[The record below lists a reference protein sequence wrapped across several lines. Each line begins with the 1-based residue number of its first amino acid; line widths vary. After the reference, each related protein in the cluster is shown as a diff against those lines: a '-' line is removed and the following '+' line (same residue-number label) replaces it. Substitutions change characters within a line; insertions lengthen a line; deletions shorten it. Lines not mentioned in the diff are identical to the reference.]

1 MLGKYNFKISVSLRI
16 NWWKSIF
23 DFYQFF
29 ILEGAIINK
38 PETQIN
44 DEITDKEVRVL
55 GPDGEQLGLMSAY
68 EANKKAEDM
77 GYDLVKISPNA
88 VPPVCRIMD
97 YSKYKFDQAKR
108 LKELKKNQKV
118 IEVKEIQLSM
128 TIELHDMQVKA
139 KHANRFL
146 TSGDKVKVVLRMR
159 GRQQAYANK
168 GIEIVN
174 SFVDMVAEVGEKEK
188 EPKVEG
194 RNIIVIVQ
202 PKKKQCKK

>member
-1 MLGKYNFKISVSLRI
+1 M
-16 NWWKSIF
+16 
-23 DFYQFF
+23 
-29 ILEGAIINK
+29 EETIINK

-44 DEITDKEVRVL
+44 EEITDKEVRLL
-55 GPDGEQLGLMSAY
+55 GPEGEQLGIMSAT
-68 EANKKAEDM
+68 EANQKAEEM

-118 IEVKEIQLSM
+118 IDVKEIQLSM

-139 KHANRFL
+139 KHAVRFL
-146 TSGDKVKVVLRMR
+146 TAGDKVKVVLRMR

-174 SFVDMVAEVGEKEK
+174 SFVELITEVGEKEK

-202 PKKKQCKK
+202 PKKKSKTK

>member
-1 MLGKYNFKISVSLRI
+1 MEEI
-16 NWWKSIF
+16 
-23 DFYQFF
+23 
-29 ILEGAIINK
+29 IINK

-55 GPDGEQLGLMSAY
+55 GPDGEQLGIMSSQ
-68 EANKKAEDM
+68 EANQKAEEM

-118 IEVKEIQLSM
+118 IDVKEIQLSM

-139 KHANRFL
+139 KHAVRFL
-146 TSGDKVKVVLRMR
+146 TAGDKVKVVLRMR

-174 SFVDMVAEVGEKEK
+174 SFVEMITEVGEKER

-202 PKKKQCKK
+202 PKKKSKTK

>member
-1 MLGKYNFKISVSLRI
+1 M
-16 NWWKSIF
+16 
-23 DFYQFF
+23 
-29 ILEGAIINK
+29 EETIIKN

-44 DEITDKEVRVL
+44 EEITDREVRVL
-55 GPDGEQLGLMSAY
+55 GPDGAQLGIMSAE
-68 EANKKAEDM
+68 EANRKAEDM

-118 IEVKEIQLSM
+118 IDVKEIQLSM
-128 TIELHDMQVKA
+128 TIELHDMETKA
-139 KHANRFL
+139 KHAVRFL
-146 TSGDKVKVVLRMR
+146 SGGDKVKVVLRMR
-159 GRQQAYANK
+159 GRQQAYSAK

-174 SFVDMVAEVGEKEK
+174 SFVDMLSEVGEKEK

-194 RNIIVIVQ
+194 RNILVIVQ
-202 PKKKQCKK
+202 PKKKTNK